1 MNGPKEQD
9 YVPWAMALTQ
19 LDKWKE
25 ILQETSLVPELNYLL
40 RHILTPM
47 YNKGQLIS
55 ECLFYVLNFPKKP
68 TKNLTNFCPRI

>member
-1 MNGPKEQD
+1 MNGPKEHD